1 MPFPKRLLNDYE
13 TVVEDLHPHWL
24 FLFGPAATSVLA
36 LVLVII
42 ASAAGTHGNVHKIT
56 QWGALALLVIAALT
70 LLWRYLEWLTTNFVI
85 TTDRLIFR
93 HGVMAK
99 SGIEIP
105 LERVNNVS
113 LRQSILDRLFG
124 AGSLLIESGGE
135 DGQQRFSHVRHP
147 ERIQNVVHAQ
157 IEANGKAMAGGG
169 GGGGGTDVATQLEKL
184 EALMLRGT
192 ITPEEFHAQKAKLL
206 GS

>member
-1 MPFPKRLLNDYE
+1 MAFPKRLLNDYE

-169 GGGGGTDVATQLEKL
+169 GGTDVATQLEKL